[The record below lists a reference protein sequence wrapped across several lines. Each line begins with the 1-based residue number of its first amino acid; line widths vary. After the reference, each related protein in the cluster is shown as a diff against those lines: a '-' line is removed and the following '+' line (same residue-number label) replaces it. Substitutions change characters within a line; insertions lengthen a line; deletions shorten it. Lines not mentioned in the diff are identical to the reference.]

1 MARTEISVRK
11 TRWKGRP
18 GYRLTNGEVQITA
31 LTGGGSIAELR
42 SKCGPEQWSPNLLW
56 EAPWT
61 TMDPG
66 GFQPRHERQYGT
78 PFVGKFLAP
87 FTGHVVC
94 LDYFGAPSQEEKAC
108 GLTLHGE
115 ACVARWKVTPSPG
128 GVTMQARLPFAG
140 LDLRREVRL
149 LKGESAIY
157 VSETVINRKP
167 VDHLLHWVQH
177 VTLGPPF
184 LASSECSIAAPG
196 KQGKTWPHGY
206 EGKSLLADD
215 HGFRWP
221 MAPKE
226 GGGSV
231 DLSRPFS
238 EEGKGFVAAI
248 LFDTAREWAFVAVLN
263 YRLCL
268 LLGFCFPR
276 AMYPWL
282 TFWEENRARSGP
294 PWNGRTA
301 ARGFEFGT
309 TPFPV
314 GREAAFSMGSLFGVS
329 VFRRVGAKASLRANY
344 AVFAVPVSPGW
355 RKIAD
360 VQVESKEFV
369 VTAGHGERV
378 SIAARA
384 MARIGKA

>member
-1 MARTEISVRK
+1 MAGTEISVRK
-11 TRWKGRP
+11 TSWKGRP

-184 LASSECSIAAPG
+184 LASSESSIAAPA

-206 EGKSLLADD
+206 EGRSLLADD
-215 HGFRWP
+215 RRFRWP
-221 MAPKE
+221 MAPRE

-231 DLSRPFS
+231 DLSRPFT
-238 EEGKGFVAAI
+238 EEGKGFVAATA
-248 LFDTAREWAFVAVLN
+248 FDTTREWAFVAVLN
-263 YRLCL
+263 FRLCL
-268 LLGFCFPR
+268 LL
-276 AMYPWL
+276 A
-282 TFWEENRARSGP
+282 
-294 PWNGRTA
+294 
-301 ARGFEFGT
+301 
-309 TPFPV
+309 
-314 GREAAFSMGSLFGVS
+314 S
-329 VFRRVGAKASLRANY
+329 VFPGRRIRGSHSGKKIVPAQGLPGTEEPRRVDSSSERHRFLWDERRRLVWEVCLVCRCSGALGRRGVCAPTMPSLPR
-344 AVFAVPVSPGW
+344 
-355 RKIAD
+355 R
-360 VQVESKEFV
+360 
-369 VTAGHGERV
+369 
-378 SIAARA
+378 
-384 MARIGKA
+384 

>member
-1 MARTEISVRK
+1 
-11 TRWKGRP
+11 
-18 GYRLTNGEVQITA
+18 
-31 LTGGGSIAELR
+31 
-42 SKCGPEQWSPNLLW
+42 
-56 EAPWT
+56 
-61 TMDPG
+61 
-66 GFQPRHERQYGT
+66 
-78 PFVGKFLAP
+78 
-87 FTGHVVC
+87 
-94 LDYFGAPSQEEKAC
+94 
-108 GLTLHGE
+108 
-115 ACVARWKVTPSPG
+115 
-128 GVTMQARLPFAG
+128 MQARLPFAG

-149 LKGESAIY
+149 LKGESVIY

-184 LASSECSIAAPG
+184 LASSECSIAAPA

-215 HGFRWP
+215 RGFAWP

-231 DLSRPFS
+231 DLSRPFT

-248 LFDTAREWAFVAVLN
+248 LFDTEREWAFVAVLN
-263 YRLCL
+263 FRLGL

-294 PWNGRTA
+294 PWNGRTT

-314 GREAAFSMGSLFGVS
+314 GREAAFSIGSLLGGPA
-329 VFRRVGAKASLRANY
+329 FRRVGAKASLPANY
-344 AVFAVPVSPGW
+344 AVFAGAVSPEW
-355 RKIAD
+355 LKIAD
-360 VQVESKEFV
+360 VQVESKAIV
-369 VTAGHGERV
+369 VTAGHGARL
-378 SIAARA
+378 SIAARD
-384 MARIGKA
+384 MERIGKA